1 MLVTGQNTSLAVD
14 RCAVQVHFAR
24 LAQKGVEEGRAFQ
37 QNPWLDQYKAELA
50 LRTLQTHVIG
60 NKPATLNLSTRCGC
74 CSLKYQLY

>member
-50 LRTLQTHVIG
+50 L
-60 NKPATLNLSTRCGC
+60 
-74 CSLKYQLY
+74 